1 MAIAIFGGGILGSCT
16 ALELADR
23 GHRVVLF
30 ERNTQPLSEA
40 SRHNEG
46 KLHLGFVYAADP
58 TFRTAERMIAG
69 AARFADVL
77 GRWMPRSALA
87 AVTTRAFDYV
97 VHRDTMVTP
106 TDIEAHFVRVGR
118 RLDEMAVHEPLAGAL
133 DPDRPR
139 WRRLAPDEPALR
151 YNTAT
156 VAAAFETCEIA
167 VDTWAIADHLCEAL
181 RAHPRVEVRT
191 RSRIIRAEDRA
202 GGGFDVI
209 LANEGQEQRTGPFA
223 GIVNATWA
231 NRPAIDHR
239 YGMSPRGQWINRQ
252 KLGVNLQ
259 LSRQPDALPSFTIM
273 LGSFGDVV
281 PYRSGRVYLSWYPV
295 CMIGRSTGI
304 QETDWNAV
312 ISEVDHDAVRQAT
325 VEALTRICPAVARA
339 AAEAD
344 ETAIVNGG
352 SIYALGRTDID
363 DPASQLHERLDAG
376 IESRGAYLSVDTSKF
391 TLGPALAVETADR
404 IARVAAAAA

>member
-23 GHRVVLF
+23 GHRVALF
-30 ERNTQPLSEA
+30 ERNAQPLSEA

-77 GRWMPRSALA
+77 GRWMPGSALA
-87 AVTTRAFDYV
+87 AVATRAFDYV
-97 VHRDTMVTP
+97 VHRDTMVSSA
-106 TDIEAHFVRVGR
+106 DIQAHFDRVGR
-118 RLDEMAVHEPLAGAL
+118 RLDEMTMHDTMGGAL
-133 DPDRPR
+133 DPCRPR
-139 WRRLAPDEPALR
+139 WRRLPADELTTR
-151 YNTAT
+151 YDTAT

-191 RSRIIRAEDRA
+191 GSRIIRAEDRS
-202 GGGFDVI
+202 GGGFDVV
-209 LANEGQEQRTGPFA
+209 LATEGREQRTGPFA
-223 GIVNATWA
+223 AIVNATWA

-239 YGMSPRGQWINRQ
+239 YGLSPRGQWINRR

-259 LSRQPDALPSFTIM
+259 LTHAPDELPSCTIM
-273 LGSFGDVV
+273 LGSFGDIV

-295 CMIGRSTGI
+295 CMIGRSMGVE
-304 QETDWNAV
+304 ETDWTGV
-312 ISEVDHDAVRQAT
+312 IGQVDHDAVRQAT
-325 VEALTRICPAVARA
+325 VEALARICPAVARA
-339 AAEAD
+339 AAEA
-344 ETAIVNGG
+344 EAMAIVNGG

-404 IARVAAAAA
+404 IASLARAAA